1 MANELKHVSVGTEI
15 TQAEYEGTAAHVFN
29 SQATGD
35 IMYASS
41 SSQLTRLGIGS
52 TGAVLTV
59 TGGVPAWDTTW
70 TPTGHLIPATDD
82 SYDLGSA
89 SAAWQDLFLEG
100 DITLTDAGTIATSA
114 GALTITSAAAA
125 TWSTSAG
132 ALTIDGDDGITLQTT
147 GSGNV
152 TVAEIL
158 DITDATDSSDASGDT
173 GALRTEGGAS
183 IAKKLYVGTDLD
195 VDGTANLDA
204 VDIDGAIQIDNTI
217 TVGANDQGYDIIF
230 YGDAASANMTWDT
243 SVDDLIF
250 NGAARIV
257 IPDGQLVLGSTAVSS
272 TAAELN
278 VLDNVTAG
286 TVSASLGVVVDSNKD
301 IGSFRNIT
309 LTGELDAGSLDI
321 SGNADI
327 DGTLEADAITVD
339 GTTLAEYISDTAGAM
354 FTSNTETGITAT
366 YQDADNTIDL
376 VVGTLN
382 QDTTGTAAIA
392 TTVTITD
399 NESTNETNAVIFTAG
414 GDVDGGNLGLESDGD
429 FTYNPSSGT
438 VAATTFS
445 GALSGNATTATALA
459 SGRTIAMTGDV
470 AWTSASFDGSG
481 NVTGAGTIQANAV
494 EGSMLNNN
502 TISGQ
507 TEITSGLA
515 AADELLY
522 NDGGVLK
529 KVGLDTLTSYL
540 AGVNAGT
547 VTSTGIS
554 DSSGVLTLDIQNM
567 TASSTADDADLIV
580 IDDGAGGTLRKQTRA
595 HFLSGVGGGIT
606 YASNWTL
613 TSDFNAGAVGTGTLT
628 ANLAASTPA
637 AGRFGSIGSAM
648 TVVSGE
654 FTFPATGVWYVAFH
668 ISIFG
673 SGNGTAEQF
682 YIETS
687 DDGFSSD
694 SAQLSRCMMNK
705 DANEEETGMC
715 SAIIDVTNTSN
726 DQVRFTYADVESN
739 ITIAGSGANNTWMEF
754 IRLGDT

>member
-1 MANELKHVSVGTEI
+1 
-15 TQAEYEGTAAHVFN
+15 
-29 SQATGD
+29 
-35 IMYASS
+35 
-41 SSQLTRLGIGS
+41 
-52 TGAVLTV
+52 
-59 TGGVPAWDTTW
+59 
-70 TPTGHLIPATDD
+70 
-82 SYDLGSA
+82 
-89 SAAWQDLFLEG
+89 
-100 DITLTDAGTIATSA
+100 
-114 GALTITSAAAA
+114 
-125 TWSTSAG
+125 
-132 ALTIDGDDGITLQTT
+132 
-147 GSGNV
+147 
-152 TVAEIL
+152 
-158 DITDATDSSDASGDT
+158 
-173 GALRTEGGAS
+173 
-183 IAKKLYVGTDLD
+183 
-195 VDGTANLDA
+195 
-204 VDIDGAIQIDNTI
+204 
-217 TVGANDQGYDIIF
+217 
-230 YGDAASANMTWDT
+230 
-243 SVDDLIF
+243 
-250 NGAARIV
+250 
-257 IPDGQLVLGSTAVSS
+257 
-272 TAAELN
+272 
-278 VLDNVTAG
+278 
-286 TVSASLGVVVDSNKD
+286 
-301 IGSFRNIT
+301 
-309 LTGELDAGSLDI
+309 
-321 SGNADI
+321 
-327 DGTLEADAITVD
+327 
-339 GTTLAEYISDTAGAM
+339 
-354 FTSNTETGITAT
+354 
-366 YQDADNTIDL
+366 
-376 VVGTLN
+376 
-382 QDTTGTAAIA
+382 
-392 TTVTITD
+392 
-399 NESTNETNAVIFTAG
+399 
-414 GDVDGGNLGLESDGD
+414 
-429 FTYNPSSGT
+429 
-438 VAATTFS
+438 
-445 GALSGNATTATALA
+445 
-459 SGRTIAMTGDV
+459 
-470 AWTSASFDGSG
+470 
-481 NVTGAGTIQANAV
+481 
-494 EGSMLNNN
+494 MLNNN